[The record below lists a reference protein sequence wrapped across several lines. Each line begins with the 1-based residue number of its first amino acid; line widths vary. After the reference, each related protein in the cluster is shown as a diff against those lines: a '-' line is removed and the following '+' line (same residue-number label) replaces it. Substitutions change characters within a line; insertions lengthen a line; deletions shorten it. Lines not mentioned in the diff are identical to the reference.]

1 VSATTSYRPDAAPTG
16 EPSVWP
22 ARAIALG
29 VAVVLLLFLAL
40 LIWGLGKRGEGT
52 VGNAPIATRPA
63 AQFKLPLFHGGT
75 FDMAETRG
83 TPVLINF
90 WASWCIPC
98 EDEAVVLEQSSRQ
111 YRDRVTFVGVNV
123 QDTEG
128 NAREFLRRFGVTYPN
143 GRDLTGAVAVDYGLS
158 GVPESYFVDRDGRLV
173 RKWQGPLDAA
183 RLRSYLDELVR

>member
-98 EDEAVVLEQSSRQ
+98 EDEAAVLERAARK
-111 YRDRVTFVGVNV
+111 YEGRVAFIGVAV
-123 QDTEG
+123 QDTDE
-128 NAREFLRRFGVTYPN
+128 NARAFIRKFGVTYPN
-143 GRDLTGAVAVDYGLS
+143 GRDQTGVISVDYGMS
-158 GVPESYFVDRDGRLV
+158 GVPESFFVDRDGRLV
-173 RKWQGPLDAA
+173 RKWQGPLDAPRVD
-183 RLRSYLDELVR
+183 RLLQELLH